1 MDAKKNLWDGWRTV
15 GVIGRGSF
23 GTVYQIERRV
33 GGGTEKAAL
42 KVVTV
47 PHNKSDIDELL
58 GEGYDGASITKRF
71 ESYLREIMRE
81 YGIMAEM
88 KGCANI
94 VYCDDVRYVQH
105 DDDLGWDIFIKMEL
119 LTPLTR
125 ALPTVPDDRQV
136 AKLAWDICG
145 ALAFCEKRN
154 ILHRDIKPQNIL
166 MAPDGTYKLGDF
178 GIAKTAEKTE
188 RGTKT
193 GTFNYMAPE
202 VFNNRPYGLRA
213 DIYSFGLVLYWLL
226 NERRGPFLPLPPEV
240 PTGSAEAAARQRR
253 FAGEPLPPPA
263 HGCAELRRIALKACA
278 YDPEQRYRDANEML
292 ADLRMLRVSLVKA
305 DIPEDSADPWDT
317 GFTAPGDDDLDGPRA
332 SGAVKAA
339 VTESSADTGSAGFTA
354 PGDDDL
360 DGPPADESE
369 NGDEEIKTG
378 GEPGDEKSS
387 AEASAAETETVS
399 AVGGLFSLE
408 EAAAAEEGP
417 GERGAVRSVVTDA
430 AEESSGA
437 EKAGFGTFGILA
449 GSRLYRPGDAPAA
462 ETGEKPGEI
471 KPREGSRLYRP
482 GDAPAAPAEGK
493 QGEIK
498 PREGSRLYRPGVS
511 PVAPA
516 GGKQGGIKPREGS
529 RLYHPGSSCDE
540 DMTVSAALRAQGAAP
555 AGQRPEPYPAA
566 QRPAPAAP
574 SPRSYG
580 SFEASRE
587 PERVSAPAC
596 APAYAAP
603 ATGGENRPGRR
614 GGGNFPWGIVAAIA
628 VMLVLSVI
636 LIVIMTKD
644 NSDDKDDGENP
655 PPTEQAQVMPAPD
668 TQTQPAPAPAQT
680 AAPAPTPVP
689 TPAPTPAPYLPY
701 GATTG
706 STVSDKGYSLE
717 YPTASE
723 YYSSPTVASVKST
736 AGSGIYIMPMP
747 ESGHGNLGT
756 VLEGARVELI
766 GRRGAFYF
774 FRTADGR
781 MGWNGESFF
790 VIDSIP
796 SRPDAPKTDASYS
809 TVSDTGYALE
819 QPESGDWLS
828 VPFYAK
834 VKSSGGKGIYI
845 MPMPEKGHGHLG
857 TVREGETVTI
867 YAYRNGFYYFVT
879 KEGHQGWNGEG
890 FFVTG

>member
-1 MDAKKNLWDGWRTV
+1 MDAKKGLWDGWRTV
-15 GVIGRGSF
+15 GEIGRGSF
-23 GTVYQIERRV
+23 GTVYQIERSV

-47 PHNKSDIDELL
+47 PHNKSDVDELL

-166 MAPDGTYKLGDF
+166 MAPDGTFKLGDF

-188 RGTKT
+188 RGTRT

-202 VFNNRPYGLRA
+202 VYFNRPYGLRA

-226 NERRGPFLPLPPEV
+226 NERRGPFLPLPPDTPLNSDEV
-240 PTGSAEAAARQRR
+240 DSRRRR
-253 FAGEPLPPPA
+253 FAGEPLPQPV

-278 YDPEQRYRDANEML
+278 HDPEQRYRDANEML
-292 ADLRMLRVSLVKA
+292 ADLRLLRVKLVKA
-305 DIPEDSADPWDT
+305 DIPEDATDPWDT
-317 GFTAPGDDDLDGPRA
+317 
-332 SGAVKAA
+332 
-339 VTESSADTGSAGFTA
+339 GFTA

-378 GEPGDEKSS
+378 SDMQGDEKSS

-417 GERGAVRSVVTDA
+417 GERGAVRSVVTDS

-462 ETGEKPGEI
+462 EAAEKPGEIKPREGSRLFRPGDAPAAETGEKPGEI

-482 GDAPAAPAEGK
+482 GVSPTAPTGEKPAE
-493 QGEIK
+493 
-498 PREGSRLYRPGVS
+498 
-511 PVAPA
+511 
-516 GGKQGGIKPREGS
+516 IKPREGS

-540 DMTVSAALRAQGAAP
+540 DMTVSAALRAKSAEPAA
-555 AGQRPEPYPAA
+555 RPEPYPAA
-566 QRPAPAAP
+566 RPEPYPAARPAPAAP
-574 SPRSYG
+574 SPRPYG
-580 SFEASRE
+580 SFEARTE

-596 APAYAAP
+596 APAYSAP
-603 ATGGENRPGRR
+603 ATGGESRPARR
-614 GGGNFPWGIVAAIA
+614 GGGSFPWGIVAAIA

-655 PPTEQAQVMPAPD
+655 PPTEQVQVMPAPDTQTQPAPD

-689 TPAPTPAPYLPY
+689 TPVPTPAPTPAPTPVPTPTPYLPY

-706 STVSDKGYSLE
+706 STVSDKGYDLE
-717 YPTASE
+717 YPTAAE
-723 YYSSPTVASVKST
+723 YYSSPIIASVKST
-736 AGSGIYIMPMP
+736 AGSGIYLMPMP

-756 VLEGARVELI
+756 ALEGARVELI
-766 GRRGAFYF
+766 GRRGAYYF

-790 VIDSIP
+790 VTDTIP

-809 TVSDTGYALE
+809 TVSDTGELLE

-828 VPFYAK
+828 VPFCAK

-845 MPMPEKGHGHLG
+845 MPMPESGHGHLG

-867 YAYRNGFYYFVT
+867 YAYRNGYYYFVT